1 MFISDMKKQL
11 ELSDLQKAYPR
22 LQSLSSKIPLPATWT
37 GSQVPQLQLAVNLV
51 GTQSMWNLFA
61 NCEVWYSRR
70 EQLCSLFLAWFFACS
85 MFVLS
90 FLCTHP
96 STLTES
102 SKKSKVLCDSI
113 LVCETNN
120 SNTKTWYW
128 NQNWGYQRR
137 KGLGDLQNGWRG
149 PSLQW
154 WMVTW
159 FGVVI
164 ICNAYG
170 YQVFNTM

>member
-1 MFISDMKKQL
+1 MCSLFCFCVNISL
-11 ELSDLQKAYPR
+11 VFLLLRSENLALQPRVLALQVFSHFQALGECSGMPISLTPASLRPYPR

-61 NCEVWYSRR
+61 NCEVWYSQR
-70 EQLCSLFLAWFFACS
+70 EQLCSLFLAWFFACC

-90 FLCTHP
+90 FLCAHP

-113 LVCETNN
+113 LACETNN
-120 SNTKTWYW
+120 SNTTQTKP
-128 NQNWGYQRR
+128 GCRE
-137 KGLGDLQNGWRG
+137 L
-149 PSLQW
+149 
-154 WMVTW
+154 
-159 FGVVI
+159 
-164 ICNAYG
+164 
-170 YQVFNTM
+170 